1 MYTRES
7 RVAGVNEPLVW
18 VGVHGARAGSGG
30 RFEVRRSHL
39 TRVARPGVVAGLLAV
54 LDAVRAAV

>member
-1 MYTRES
+1 M
-7 RVAGVNEPLVW
+7 NEPLVW